1 MTLTNCFSIITALRG
16 FHVFHNGV
24 NLNLRIGRE
33 ISCKCELNNKQE
45 MFALSDSAILP
56 GKIAPVVV
64 GHASKKLLRYI
75 SFTTQKGAK
84 VSAIVDRNESE
95 NFHINEN

>member
-1 MTLTNCFSIITALRG
+1 
-16 FHVFHNGV
+16 
-24 NLNLRIGRE
+24 
-33 ISCKCELNNKQE
+33 

-64 GHASKKLLRYI
+64 GHASKILSRYI
-75 SFTTQKGAK
+75 WFTTQKGAK

>member
-1 MTLTNCFSIITALRG
+1 
-16 FHVFHNGV
+16 
-24 NLNLRIGRE
+24 
-33 ISCKCELNNKQE
+33 

-64 GHASKKLLRYI
+64 GHASKQLSRYI
-75 SFTTQKGAK
+75 WFTTQKGAK